1 MASSTYQSLSDEEKN
16 KVIDSVYEYANAAAK
31 QTIDNRY
38 KLEGAAAKA
47 SEYDNPGEYF
57 LFNEAWKVIED
68 SKGANTAAFEAVMQ
82 DYERMST
89 QKQNALMEALGEN
102 TRFDD
107 VVDAYEAGI
116 EPERWYDAYDEWRAI
131 DGGEGSATDKATQFA
146 QWLET
151 EGGYSENESNLL
163 QDQLA
168 YYSMIRGNAE
178 RYDELRD
185 FGFSPQESYNL
196 YEAIGEMNTFKADK
210 DENGDSISGSKK
222 AKVIAFIDA
231 LNLTPAEKDILFN
244 EFTTYTGLEDTPW
257 H

>member
-1 MASSTYQSLSDEEKN
+1 
-16 KVIDSVYEYANAAAK
+16 
-31 QTIDNRY
+31 
-38 KLEGAAAKA
+38 
-47 SEYDNPGEYF
+47 
-57 LFNEAWKVIED
+57 
-68 SKGANTAAFEAVMQ
+68 MQ

-89 QKQNALMEALGEN
+89 QKQNALMDALGEN

-107 VVDAYEAGI
+107 VVDAYEAGLS
-116 EPERWYDAYDEWRAI
+116 PERWYDAYDEWRAI
-131 DGGEGSATDKATQFA
+131 DGGEGSATDRATQFA

-151 EGGYSENESNLL
+151 KGGYSENESNLL

-168 YYSMIRGNAE
+168 YYSMIRGSAE
-178 RYDELRD
+178 RYDELRG
-185 FGFSPQESYNL
+185 FGFSPQESYDL

-210 DENGDSISGSKK
+210 DENGKSISGSKK